1 MGLNNEEILHIAKLA
16 RLKVEPEELPKYSE
30 QLTSIL
36 EYVAK
41 LDELETDGV
50 PELAHGAGL
59 SNVFRSD
66 TVEPCEADVRR
77 RIIAAFPHR
86 EGDLLEVPAV
96 FVDRTE

>member
-1 MGLNNEEILHIAKLA
+1 MLTDSDLLHIAKLS
-16 RLKVEPEELPKYSE
+16 RLRVEAEDLPRYAE
-30 QLTSIL
+30 QVGSIL

-41 LDELETDGV
+41 LQELDTEGV

-66 TVEPCEADVRR
+66 DVRSSDQDIHD
-77 RIIAAFPHR
+77 RIIAAFPHS

-96 FVDRTE
+96 FSDR